1 MSTEESSKTS
11 PEPKKLAEKKGSKL
25 WSVCMFILVVEA
37 CERFCYYT
45 IFPTM
50 VSYLEDAGCDFDMLN
65 GDKKSCMGASGAFAL
80 RSSFRMIA
88 YIAPVFGGY
97 IADNILGRYKT
108 IMWFTGMYVIGV
120 SMMTVGA
127 IPSIMKDTSGLTIY
141 IVGAFVFTAIGT
153 GAIKPNVVNFGA
165 DQYDADDPDEAA
177 QQKSFFSY
185 FYMVINVGSVFASV
199 WTSSMATSDVTSS
212 GAGTGFLKAL
222 GLSALAMAASLLA
235 FIFGTPRYS
244 AKSKEAVTKV
254 PMVSIIRKHLTQAA
268 NEGIEGKLSILGFS
282 LLPVYLIV
290 TLIGSLVGSASQPVF
305 LKFGTASGIT
315 LCSAIAFVLCTISSF
330 ALIIVHRKNDWLRP
344 IAQLPEQVSQ
354 AISTDEVKT
363 ALRVIPT
370 IMCINIGFNVGYNG
384 MDIYG
389 AAACQMDVRLDVPW
403 LQDVLLLPN
412 GQFNGNFFSLGNNSS
427 IIIAVPFIEG
437 FLFPKLR
444 QMRGKPISRKAKY
457 VVGFALI
464 ILANLVGALIELVR
478 RGRDFIPCP
487 ADLMGSDKCGAYDGV
502 DNLLLSQ
509 CSPGGQLPMSD
520 MSGWWTFIP
529 YFITGCGEVLVNP
542 VLQEFCFD
550 EVAPRLRSLMMGFT
564 LIAMGCTPSV
574 ITAIFAGFVPT
585 DMNDGNV
592 IWCYMANNMVSIILL
607 VAYFFIAIPDKV
619 ERRSE
624 EKTQERD
631 ITGTC
636 PAATDDADEFSC

>member
-1 MSTEESSKTS
+1 
-11 PEPKKLAEKKGSKL
+11 
-25 WSVCMFILVVEA
+25 
-37 CERFCYYT
+37 
-45 IFPTM
+45 
-50 VSYLEDAGCDFDMLN
+50 
-65 GDKKSCMGASGAFAL
+65 
-80 RSSFRMIA
+80 
-88 YIAPVFGGY
+88 
-97 IADNILGRYKT
+97 
-108 IMWFTGMYVIGV
+108 
-120 SMMTVGA
+120 
-127 IPSIMKDTSGLTIY
+127 
-141 IVGAFVFTAIGT
+141 
-153 GAIKPNVVNFGA
+153 
-165 DQYDADDPDEAA
+165 
-177 QQKSFFSY
+177 
-185 FYMVINVGSVFASV
+185 
-199 WTSSMATSDVTSS
+199 
-212 GAGTGFLKAL
+212 
-222 GLSALAMAASLLA
+222 
-235 FIFGTPRYS
+235 
-244 AKSKEAVTKV
+244 
-254 PMVSIIRKHLTQAA
+254 
-268 NEGIEGKLSILGFS
+268 
-282 LLPVYLIV
+282 LIV

-305 LKFGTASGIT
+305 LNFGTASGIT

-607 VAYFFIAIPDKV
+607 IAYFFIAIPDKV